1 MPGEAGEPVSLQD
14 SREVEV
20 RLPAD
25 REYVAALRAFVT
37 ALAAGSELS
46 VDDVE
51 DVQIALDESCALLLP
66 HAQHGGELTV
76 HVELAPAGLDVVVS
90 VPAGPAA
97 VPDRHGFSWTVLS
110 AVADEMHVTSGGGTL
125 AIRFGK
131 YRDSL
136 LR

>member
-1 MPGEAGEPVSLQD
+1 MPDEPGPPDGHQ
-14 SREVEV
+14 VEV

-25 REYVAALRAFVT
+25 PEYVAALRAFVT
-37 ALAAGSELS
+37 ALVAGSELS

-66 HAQHGGELTV
+66 HAEAGGQLSV
-76 HVELAPAGLDVVVS
+76 HVELAPAGVDVVVS
-90 VPAGPAA
+90 VPAAPAA
-97 VPDRHGFSWTVLS
+97 VPDRGGFSWTVLD
-110 AVADEMHVTSGGGTL
+110 AVADEMHMTSGSGTL

>member
-1 MPGEAGEPVSLQD
+1 MPDDPRPDGSDQ
-14 SREVEV
+14 VEV
-20 RLPAD
+20 RLPAAP
-25 REYVAALRAFVT
+25 EYVAALRTFVT
-37 ALAAGSELS
+37 ALAAESELS

-51 DVQIALDESCALLLP
+51 DMQIALDESCALLLP
-66 HAQHGGELTV
+66 HAQPGGRLSV
-76 HVELAPAGLDVVVS
+76 HVELAPSGMGVVVS

-97 VPDRHGFSWTVLS
+97 IPDRDGFSWTVLS
-110 AVADEMHVTSGGGTL
+110 AVADEMHVTSGSGTL

>member
-1 MPGEAGEPVSLQD
+1 MPDDGRSPRDGHEI
-14 SREVEV
+14 EV
-20 RLPAD
+20 RVPAD
-25 REYVAALRAFVT
+25 RDYVAALRAFVT

-46 VDDVE
+46 VDDIE
-51 DVQIALDESCALLLP
+51 DVQIAVDESCALLLP
-66 HAQHGGELTV
+66 HATPDGRLTV
-76 HVELAPAGLDVVVS
+76 HVELAAAGVDIVVS

-97 VPDRHGFSWTVLS
+97 VPDRQGFSWTVLD

>member
-1 MPGEAGEPVSLQD
+1 MPGEAEPPED
-14 SREVEV
+14 GHEVEV

-25 REYVAALRAFVT
+25 PEYVAALRAFVT
-37 ALAAGSELS
+37 ALIAGSELS

-51 DVQIALDESCALLLP
+51 DVQIALDEACALLLP
-66 HAQHGGELTV
+66 HARADGRLRV
-76 HVELAPAGLDVVVS
+76 HVELAAAGVDIVVS

-110 AVADEMHVTSGGGTL
+110 AVADEMHVTSGSGTL

-131 YRDSL
+131 YRDPL

>member
-1 MPGEAGEPVSLQD
+1 
-14 SREVEV
+14 
-20 RLPAD
+20 LPAD
-25 REYVAALRAFVT
+25 REYVAALRTFVT
-37 ALAAGSELS
+37 ALAAESELS

-51 DVQIALDESCALLLP
+51 DLQIALDESCALLLP
-66 HAQHGGELTV
+66 HAQSGGQLSLHIELTPSGV
-76 HVELAPAGLDVVVS
+76 DVVVS

-97 VPDRHGFSWTVLS
+97 APDRDGFSWTVLN
-110 AVADEMHVTSGGGTL
+110 AVADEMHVTSGSGTL

>member
-1 MPGEAGEPVSLQD
+1 MRGEAGPPAD
-14 SREVEV
+14 GHEVEV

-25 REYVAALRAFVT
+25 REYVAPLRAFVT

-46 VDDVE
+46 VDDIE
-51 DVQIALDESCALLLP
+51 DVQIALDEACALLLP
-66 HAQHGGELTV
+66 HAEPNGGLTV
-76 HVELAPAGLDVVVS
+76 HLELSPAGVDVVVS

-110 AVADEMHVTSGGGTL
+110 AVADEMHVTSGSGTL

>member
-1 MPGEAGEPVSLQD
+1 MPDDPRPDGSDV
-14 SREVEV
+14 VEV

-66 HAQHGGELTV
+66 HVQPDGHLTV
-76 HVELAPAGLDVVVS
+76 HVELAPSGIDVVVS
-90 VPAGPAA
+90 VPAGPGAI
-97 VPDRHGFSWTVLS
+97 PDRFGFSWTVLS
-110 AVADEMHVTSGGGTL
+110 AVADEMNVTSGSGTL

>member
-1 MPGEAGEPVSLQD
+1 MPDDPRPGGSDQ
-14 SREVEV
+14 VEV

-25 REYVAALRAFVT
+25 REYVAALRTFVT
-37 ALAAGSELS
+37 ALAAESELS
-46 VDDVE
+46 VDEVE
-51 DVQIALDESCALLLP
+51 DLQIALDESCALLLP
-66 HAQHGGELTV
+66 HAQPGGQLSV
-76 HVELAPAGLDVVVS
+76 HVELASSGIDVVVS

-97 VPDRHGFSWTVLS
+97 VPDRDGFSWTVLN
-110 AVADEMHVTSGGGTL
+110 AVADEMHVTSGSGTL